1 MFDNLKTKLKGLFK
15 KAPAE
20 VAEPDAPA
28 VPEAPAAQPVIQEA
42 PKQEPVTPVPE
53 VKQEPAPA
61 LSRKEQLK
69 AEKEAKKAAKKEEKA
84 AKKED
89 KPKDA
94 SQLVT
99 DAGGFFDK
107 KIKEDSLED
116 LLWELELALM
126 EADVALPVVE
136 EIKEGVKQNLLGKKY
151 SRGHTLE

>member
-28 VPEAPAAQPVIQEA
+28 VPRIEEPAAQPAVQEA
-42 PKQEPVTPVPE
+42 PKQEPVAPA
-53 VKQEPAPA
+53 KQEPAPA

-84 AKKED
+84 AKKEQSSA
-89 KPKDA
+89 P
-94 SQLVT
+94 LVS
-99 DAGGFFDK
+99 DEGGFFDK

-116 LLWELELALM
+116 LLWELELA
-126 EADVALPVVE
+126 
-136 EIKEGVKQNLLGKKY
+136 
-151 SRGHTLE
+151 SR

>member
-28 VPEAPAAQPVIQEA
+28 VPRIEEPAAQPAVQEA
-42 PKQEPVTPVPE
+42 PKQEP

-84 AKKED
+84 AKKEQSSA
-89 KPKDA
+89 P
-94 SQLVT
+94 LVS
-99 DAGGFFDK
+99 DEGGFFDK

-136 EIKEGVKQNLLGKKY
+136 EIKEGVKQNLLGKK
-151 SRGHTLE
+151 